1 MRLNHALGLWVY
13 FKKKNQKKTSWA
25 VGLGKF
31 GKDVFKKNH
40 AHLGEL
46 NSEKISVVAFCVFII
61 FCDFQNYTSND
72 QNAISAYF
80 ASRFY

>member
-1 MRLNHALGLWVY
+1 MHLVCVSFNKHHGQLGEG
-13 FKKKNQKKTSWA
+13 N
-25 VGLGKF
+25 LGKLF
-31 GKDVFKKNH
+31 LKNH

-46 NSEKISVVAFCVFII
+46 NSEKNSVVVFCVFII

-72 QNAISAYF
+72 QNVISAYF

>member
-1 MRLNHALGLWVY
+1 M
-13 FKKKNQKKTSWA
+13 
-25 VGLGKF
+25 KF
-31 GKDVFKKNH
+31 GKVVLKNH
-40 AHLGEL
+40 AQLGEL
-46 NSEKISVVAFCVFII
+46 NSGKKSVVAFWVVII